1 MSTVTNTKPI
11 SSKSFR
17 DELKLAA
24 KKMSMDRDIAA
35 KADKIRLAEEKKNNA
50 AAAKAN
56 KIRLAE
62 EKKNNAAAAK
72 ANKIRL
78 AEEKTATTDTVV
90 VGIDTTIS
98 PLPTQIR
105 GSVDSDDDSVSDVL
119 DTTSLSNS
127 NKHTGKNTKLKL
139 VVPWSGVMDMTM
151 CHSLRLNYGLYT
163 QCTNDCNG
171 DIVYC
176 RQCTKKELYNIHGTV
191 EMRTAVGSNDYVA
204 PNGKPVCSYGDYL
217 LKAKIDK
224 VDAEDRLNDMGIKL
238 SKEDYALS
246 VKKRATKSKSD
257 NKIAKGDDIIADLVA
272 TAAAKLNDIVIEEGR
287 DCDTDDFIDVE
298 TWVCAGTEYLLDR
311 DTNKVYDRNTNDE
324 IGLRRGD
331 DSLLLV

>member
-1 MSTVTNTKPI
+1 
-11 SSKSFR
+11 
-17 DELKLAA
+17 
-24 KKMSMDRDIAA
+24 MSMDRVIAA

-50 AAAKAN
+50 AAAKADKIRLAEEKKN
-56 KIRLAE
+56 NVAAAKADKIRLAE

-72 ANKIRL
+72 ADKIRL

-90 VGIDTTIS
+90 VGIDTTIDTTIS

-163 QCTNDCNG
+163 QCTNDRNG